1 MNQAYIARLMNLSQ
15 ILHYVCKTSIFF
27 ILTIHLL
34 LPSFSP
40 SPPLPIRLPPPH
52 PSPIFASQGW
62 QYASLLLKHI
72 ITLASEDA
80 PSPSEGEKS

>member
-1 MNQAYIARLMNLSQ
+1 MNQAYIAQLIYHKFHIMCAKLQFFFNSDYSSPFTLFLPLS
-15 ILHYVCKTSIFF
+15 L
-27 ILTIHLL
+27 
-34 LPSFSP
+34 
-40 SPPLPIRLPPPH
+40 SPP